1 MTNSDPAHKRPSKD
15 LPGTIVYAVLLVPFG
30 KLPES
35 KQRKQIAAH
44 PLARKKA
51 PVFYVGQSRL
61 EAEDRYANHLAGY
74 KSSRVVEKYGRKLV
88 VLDKWKPVF
97 PVAISPKVVNAI
109 YLKAQ
114 RNKGDA
120 KAREAAVATLLRQAG
135 FYVISS

>member
-1 MTNSDPAHKRPSKD
+1 MTNSDPAHKRPSKE
-15 LPGTIVYAVLLVPFG
+15 LTGTIVYAVLLVPFG

-35 KQRKQIAAH
+35 KQRKLIAAN

-51 PVFYVGQSRL
+51 PVFYVGQTRL

-74 KSSRVVEKYGRKLV
+74 KHSKDVKKYARELV
-88 VLDKWKPVF
+88 VLDKSKPVF

-114 RNKGDA
+114 RNKDDA
-120 KAREAAVATLLRQAG
+120 KAREAAVADLLRQAG
-135 FYVISS
+135 FFVISS

>member
-1 MTNSDPAHKRPSKD
+1 MINSDPEPKRPSKE

-35 KQRKQIAAH
+35 RQRKLIANH

-61 EAEDRYANHLAGY
+61 EAKDRYANHLSGHR
-74 KSSRVVEKYGRKLV
+74 SSRVVERYGRKLV

-114 RNKGDA
+114 RKKGDA
-120 KAREAAVATLLRQAG
+120 KAREAAVADLLRQAG

>member
-1 MTNSDPAHKRPSKD
+1 MINSDPEPKRPSKE

-35 KQRKQIAAH
+35 KQRKLIADH
-44 PLARKKA
+44 PLAQKKA

-61 EAEDRYANHLAGY
+61 EAKDRYANHLSGHR
-74 KSSRVVEKYGRKLV
+74 SSRVVERYGRKLV

-97 PVAISPKVVNAI
+97 PVTVTPALVKEI
-109 YLKAQ
+109 YFKA
-114 RNKGDA
+114 RRSRGNPTK
-120 KAREAAVATLLRQAG
+120 REAAVADLLRQAG